1 MENAHIIRLFRMN
14 EFDERQRKRRKYERD
29 QEDLQLIA
37 QEKEKIIKKVW
48 FNFSILSLFLWI
60 LYGTMVNSLKTEYVQ
75 LIVTITLSVQ
85 FLLFIMALL
94 KRNKLR
100 K

>member
-1 MENAHIIRLFRMN
+1 MN
-14 EFDERQRKRRKYERD
+14 EFDDRQRKRRKYERD

-48 FNFSILSLFLWI
+48 LNFSILSLFIWI
-60 LYGTMVNSLKTEYVQ
+60 LYGTMVSSLKTEYVQ
-75 LIVTITLSVQ
+75 LIITITLLVQ
-85 FLLFIMALL
+85 ILLLIMALL

>member
-1 MENAHIIRLFRMN
+1 MN
-14 EFDERQRKRRKYERD
+14 EFDERQRKRRQYERD

-48 FNFSILSLFLWI
+48 LNFSILSFFLWI
-60 LYGTMVNSLKTEYVQ
+60 LYGTMINSLKTENVQ

>member
-29 QEDLQLIA
+29 QEDLQLIS

-48 FNFSILSLFLWI
+48 LNFSILSLFLWI
-60 LYGTMVNSLKTEYVQ
+60 LYGTMVNSLKPEYVQ
-75 LIVTITLSVQ
+75 VIVIITLSVQ
-85 FLLFIMALL
+85 ILLFIMALL

>member
-1 MENAHIIRLFRMN
+1 MN
-14 EFDERQRKRRKYERD
+14 EFDERQRKRRQYERD

-48 FNFSILSLFLWI
+48 LNFSILSLFLWI
-60 LYGTMVNSLKTEYVQ
+60 LYGTMVNSLKTEYLQ
-75 LIVTITLSVQ
+75 LIVIITLSVQ
-85 FLLFIMALL
+85 FLMFIIALL

>member
-1 MENAHIIRLFRMN
+1 MIRLCRMN
-14 EFDERQRKRRKYERD
+14 EFDDRQRKRRKYERD

-48 FNFSILSLFLWI
+48 LNFSILSLFIWI
-60 LYGTMVNSLKTEYVQ
+60 LYGTMVSSLKTEYVQ
-75 LIVTITLSVQ
+75 LIITLTLLVQ
-85 FLLFIMALL
+85 ILLLIMALL

>member
-1 MENAHIIRLFRMN
+1 MIRLCRMN
-14 EFDERQRKRRKYERD
+14 EFDDRQRKRRKYERD

-48 FNFSILSLFLWI
+48 LNFSILSLFIWI
-60 LYGTMVNSLKTEYVQ
+60 LYGTMVSSLKTEYVQ
-75 LIVTITLSVQ
+75 LIITITLLVQ
-85 FLLFIMALL
+85 ILLLIMALL

>member
-29 QEDLQLIA
+29 QENLQLVA

-48 FNFSILSLFLWI
+48 LNFSLLSLFLWI
-60 LYGTMVNSLKTEYVQ
+60 LYGTIVNSLKTEYVQ
-75 LIVTITLSVQ
+75 PIITTTLSVQ
-85 FLLFIMALL
+85 ILLFIMALL